1 MSIDDLGNEV
11 STDSAEVLAGLNDFG
26 GGFLAYE
33 TRAERILDVA
43 QAHPE
48 ALLAQVYAGF
58 LWLFLES
65 PEGPVQARRY
75 LASAERVQ
83 GTGNERE
90 VLHVDILRSWIDD
103 DIPEALRRAEALTDR
118 FPHDLVITKLL
129 QYLAFNRGDSPLML
143 RAILKVLDANR
154 QVPYAHGMAA
164 FAYEQCHLLTDAER
178 EAREAVA
185 LKAKEPWAQ
194 HALAHVLLTQ
204 GRIEEGTRF
213 LEQARSTWSGLNSF
227 MYTHLWWHLAVFYLS
242 RGRAREALA
251 IYDEHV
257 WGIAKTYSQDQI
269 GAVQLLTRLELA
281 GVDVGDRWTD
291 LADHI
296 AARGDDTVQPFL
308 SLLYLYGLARDGRPQ
323 AGTLLAA
330 IEQQAAQALPH
341 SRETWTRVAVPAA
354 QGLHAYA
361 QGDYERA
368 RVRLADALPALV
380 GIGGSHAQ
388 RDLFVQLQLSAEL
401 QSGHWLAVQ
410 QALESRRIGDPDD
423 VLVNRALAQIYA
435 AIGLPALA
443 SQAQQRVAH
452 VLERSPAATPAASTD
467 A

>member
-1 MSIDDLGNEV
+1 MSLDDLGNEV
-11 STDSAEVLAGLNDFG
+11 STDSADVLAGLNDFA

-33 TRAERILDVA
+33 TRAERVLDVA
-43 QAHPE
+43 NAHPE
-48 ALLAQVYAGF
+48 SLLAQVYAGF

-65 PEGPVQARRY
+65 PVGPAQARRY
-75 LASAERVQ
+75 LEAAERAR
-83 GTGNERE
+83 GDANERE
-90 VLHVDILRSWIDD
+90 LLHVGILRSWIED
-103 DIPEALRRAEALTDR
+103 DIPSALQQAEGLIDR
-118 FPHDLVITKLL
+118 FPRDLVIAKLL

-143 RAILKVLDANR
+143 RAILKVLDVNAH
-154 QVPYAHGMAA
+154 VPHAHGMAA
-164 FAYEQCHLLTDAER
+164 FAYEQCHLLSDAER
-178 EAREAVA
+178 EARRAVA
-185 LKAKEPWAQ
+185 LQEKEPWAQ

-204 GRIEEGTRF
+204 GRIEEGTHF
-213 LEQARSTWSGLNSF
+213 LEQVRSTWTDLNSF

-242 RGRAREALA
+242 RGREREALA

-257 WGIAKTYSQDQI
+257 WGISKTYSQDQI

-281 GVDVGDRWTD
+281 GVDVGDRWAD

-323 AGTLLAA
+323 ARTLLSA
-330 IEQQAAQALPH
+330 IELQAAQALPH

-354 QGLHAYA
+354 QGLYAYA
-361 QGDYERA
+361 QGDYELA

-401 QSGHWLAVQ
+401 KSGHWLAVQ
-410 QALESRRIGDPDD
+410 QALESRRLGDQDD
-423 VLVNRALAQIYA
+423 VLVNRALARIYSVL
-435 AIGLPALA
+435 GLSGLA
-443 SQAQQRVAH
+443 NQAQQRVIQ
-452 VLERSPAATPAASTD
+452 VLGRQTAETRSESISV
-467 A
+467 